1 MKKLCSTPVIV
12 VFLLF
17 SANGIQAQTLQ
28 PKLNQVCLVNTEQF
42 SIISKFV
49 EGETYVIQ
57 VGLPINYSNSQKSYP
72 VLYVLDGDL
81 GFGIT
86 KGIADALA
94 ILSQEIKD
102 IIIIGISYGQGTD
115 IVLEKRARDYTPG
128 EDTIV
133 AKEWFPTYDGADNF
147 LKFIQ
152 NELFP
157 VVNNNYRTNP
167 DSSAIM
173 GISFGGLLS
182 SYVLFKQPD
191 LFKGYIIANPSLW
204 WNNKSILKLETEYFR
219 NHKELDC
226 TVYMAYGSLDSK
238 ELIIDPTNELIQM
251 IQMHNYQGLK
261 LFTRVFEGETHVSV
275 YSTAITNGMK
285 TLFNP

>member
-1 MKKLCSTPVIV
+1 MIA
-12 VFLLF
+12 LLSF
-17 SANGIQAQTLQ
+17 NSIGVLSAQNV
-28 PKLNQVCLVNTEQF
+28 KDRVCLDNTQQF
-42 SIISKFV
+42 SIASKYV
-49 EGETYVIQ
+49 AGENYIIQ
-57 VGLPINYSNSQKSYP
+57 VGLPVNYSASQKSYP
-72 VLYVLDGDL
+72 VLYVTDGDL

-94 ILSQEIKD
+94 ILSKEIKD
-102 IIIIGISYGQGTD
+102 IIVIGITYGQGTD
-115 IVLEKRARDYTPG
+115 IWMKKRARDYTPG

-133 AKEWFPTYDGADNF
+133 AKNWFPTYDGADNF

-182 SYVLFKQPD
+182 SYILFKQPD
-191 LFKGYIIANPSLW
+191 LFKGYIIADPSLF
-204 WNNKSILKLETEYFR
+204 WNSKSILKLENEYFR
-219 NHKELDC
+219 NHKELNC
-226 TVYMAYGSLDSK
+226 TVYMTYGSLDNK
-238 ELIIDPTNELIQM
+238 ELIIDPTNELIKM

-261 LFTRVFEGETHVSV
+261 LVTRVFEGETHVSV

-285 TLFNP
+285 TLFKP